1 MERLINA
8 RKTLIYKCAAM
19 MQLFA
24 LCRRKDIVDTS
35 KSEGT
40 ILAAILIGTAITLRQ
55 SDRDQTML
63 HRIVSSVAFEGN
75 IA

>member
-1 MERLINA
+1 MERLINT
-8 RKTLIYKCAAM
+8 RKTLIYKYAAM

-24 LCRRKDIVDTS
+24 LCRRRDIVDTG

-55 SDRDQTML
+55 SDRDQTTL
-63 HRIVSSVAFEGN
+63 HRIVPSVAFERN